1 MAEQVMRVSN
11 IGKKY
16 ELMTEQDKHD
26 TFVSVLLNSFK
37 NGFNNKK
44 DRGEFWA
51 LKDVSFNV
59 NKGERIGIIGHNGA
73 GKSTLLKVFS
83 RITVP
88 TEGEIEIKG
97 RIASLLEV
105 GTGFHMELTGRENIY
120 LNGSILGMSRAEIDS
135 KFNDIVEF
143 SEIGQFLDTPVKKYS
158 SGMFVKLAFA
168 VASHLDPD
176 ILIVDE
182 VLAVGDMK
190 FQEKCLGKMED
201 VAGDGRTVLYVSHSM
216 RTVQQLCNRVIVMDH
231 GKIIF
236 DGDVDEG
243 IKIYMDNNI
252 ELNSFKDFTNQKRQQ
267 HVNKSAKM
275 ISSKIIDNEECR
287 FKSNDELIFDLRWKS
302 YKNVKNIRLRAE
314 VLYSDN
320 TPAGASFS
328 FPIYNI
334 KKNEDY
340 LDRFKLDISRLAP
353 GRYTVIFVLYEVN
366 ELGIYSDMDR
376 VEYGLNFEII
386 DNKDSANIN
395 WTHRW
400 WGHVVLPQLEKI

>member
-44 DRGEFWA
+44 DKGEFWA

-97 RIASLLEV
+97 RISSLLEV

-143 SEIGQFLDTPVKKYS
+143 SEIGPFLDTPVKKYS

-201 VAGDGRTVLYVSHSM
+201 VAGEGRTVLYVSHSM

-252 ELNSFKDFTNQKRQQ
+252 ELNSFKDFTNQKRQSY
-267 HVNKSAKM
+267 VNKTAKM
-275 ISSKIIDNEECR
+275 ISSQIIDNEECR

-302 YKNVKNIRLRAE
+302 YKTIDNIRLRAE

-320 TPAGASFS
+320 TPAGTSLS
-328 FPIYNI
+328 FPINNI
-334 KKNEDY
+334 NKDEEY
-340 LDRFKLDISRLAP
+340 IDRFKLDISRLAP
-353 GRYTVIFVLYEVN
+353 GKYTVIFVLYEVN

-376 VEYGLNFEII
+376 VEHGLNFEII
-386 DNKDSANIN
+386 DNEDAGNIN

-400 WGHVVLPQLEKI
+400 WGHIVLPKLENI